1 MENLLVNKVA
11 AVKEVRQ
18 AAEYQKKKQA
28 CILTGLAGSSRPVF
42 FAAADKLLGGDGS
55 MPLLLLRVRKSVPIA
70 ASLTICTRIY
80 LCRSFIL

>member
-28 CILTGLAGSSRPVF
+28 CILTGLAGSSKPCGHEDAGRSVI
-42 FAAADKLLGGDGS
+42 
-55 MPLLLLRVRKSVPIA
+55 MLRAGVI
-70 ASLTICTRIY
+70 II
-80 LCRSFIL
+80 